1 MRTAPECAL
10 DSMSAAFQSLSALH
24 GRQTE
29 GSLIRCP
36 GEIMTFCIPQMK
48 KNFMITTFTSI
59 SALIQARQAQLNVL
73 DADLSLALGYE
84 DKRIVTLIRGGQMR
98 LPLVRVPALADALS
112 VEPRQ
117 VLQLA
122 MDEITPGVFD
132 VIEQVLNPSVAATH
146 GGAVDRAPPC

>member
-1 MRTAPECAL
+1 
-10 DSMSAAFQSLSALH
+10 
-24 GRQTE
+24 
-29 GSLIRCP
+29 
-36 GEIMTFCIPQMK
+36 MTFCIPQMK